1 MSDYLYEKQR
11 NDPTLSKRQ
20 LLMTTYI
27 MKHWALAMEF
37 NHPDKYN
44 FDIIK
49 SIHHQFAIYDRI
61 SWKQYTIM
69 EKYWFK
75 WYIYSSKIMK
85 GHIMGD
91 MDEPINEE
99 WIEEAGFEEGITE
112 KTFNRLFS
120 TKHSINR

>member
-11 NDPTLSKRQ
+11 NDPTLSKNQLHRTFAVMRQ
-20 LLMTTYI
+20 
-27 MKHWALAMEF
+27 WAEQMVS
-37 NHPDKYN
+37 NNPDVYN

-49 SIHHQFAIYDRI
+49 SIYQQFASYGRI
-61 SWKQYTIM
+61 SWKQYKVM

-85 GHIMGD
+85 GYTMGD
-91 MDEPINEE
+91 MDEPMDEE
-99 WIEEAGFEEGITE
+99 WIAEAGFEEGITE

-120 TKHSINR
+120 TKHSIKG

>member
-11 NDPTLSKRQ
+11 NDPTLSKNQ
-20 LLMTTYI
+20 LLRTLAI
-27 MKHWALAMEF
+27 MYQWAEQMERS
-37 NHPDKYN
+37 NPKYN

-49 SIHHQFAIYDRI
+49 SIHNQFSAYGSIT
-61 SWKQYTIM
+61 WKQYKIM

-85 GHIMGD
+85 GYTMGD
-91 MDEPINEE
+91 MDEPMDEDC
-99 WIEEAGFEEGITE
+99 IEEAGFEEGITE